1 MREGR
6 AEDHRGAPDSD
17 EERGHTLADSS
28 RAVVRERRGRRR
40 REGGRWETEGEEEE
54 EMEVGR
60 KGRQWAQ
67 HGFNNKNSG
76 GCRLRGLFWRRPR
89 SPQVSL
95 KRQRESWGEEGG
107 GRGRGRE

>member
-6 AEDHRGAPDSD
+6 AKDHRGAPDSD
-17 EERGHTLADSS
+17 EEHGHTLADSS
-28 RAVVRERRGRRR
+28 RAVVR
-40 REGGRWETEGEEEE
+40 GGRGEVEGEE

-76 GCRLRGLFWRRPR
+76 GCRLRGLF
-89 SPQVSL
+89 
-95 KRQRESWGEEGG
+95 
-107 GRGRGRE
+107 